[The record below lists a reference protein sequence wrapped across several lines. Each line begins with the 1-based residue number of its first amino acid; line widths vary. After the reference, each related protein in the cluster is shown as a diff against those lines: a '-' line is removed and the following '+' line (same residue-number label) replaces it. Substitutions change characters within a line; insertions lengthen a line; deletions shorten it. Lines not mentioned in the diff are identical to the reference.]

1 MAALI
6 AAKAGGWSPTKGRNY
21 EVAFQAEVGRVEV
34 AHYPEGL
41 TPRPA
46 TKRLVQALDISTQPW
61 FCNALSAFSPSRP
74 REFLP
79 LYRPALHAVPE
90 VVQYDGQQWEL
101 ARVSKRVKPAPQ
113 P

>member
-1 MAALI
+1 
-6 AAKAGGWSPTKGRNY
+6 
-21 EVAFQAEVGRVEV
+21 VEV
-34 AHYPEGL
+34 AHDSEGL

-74 REFLP
+74 REHLL

-113 P
+113 R